1 MNYFFALMICFAMTG
16 LAGTEENA
24 RWLLICDINVALYLA
39 LAWFLDHRKR
49 SGAHVTVRDMQSR
62 LDMVQTRSECLEQLL
77 REIYRHPDVPG
88 CISERVRK
96 ALVNPFGRCP

>member
-16 LAGTEENA
+16 LSANEENA

-49 SGAHVTVRDMQSR
+49 AGGRVDVKHMQGR
-62 LDMVQTRSECLEQLL
+62 LDEVQGRCDSLVQLL
-77 REIYRHPDVPG
+77 GEIHRHPDIPTSIG
-88 CISERVRK
+88 ERVRK
-96 ALVNPFGRCP
+96 ELVNPFGRRP